1 MRYRGEAVDA
11 PYIATI
17 WLRSASRVD
26 IPSLAFDA
34 NEPIAF
40 IFEDR
45 VMGASADPAQD
56 ITWELS
62 GSRLTIPPQLVRP
75 KSELEVSLV
84 VDGRTKTYEMENPL
98 IDIKVVE
105 TEVLLPTGSRAL
117 TALIVSASTMV
128 VVVVTLL
135 VIALSTNA
143 L

>member
-1 MRYRGEAVDA
+1 
-11 PYIATI
+11 
-17 WLRSASRVD
+17 
-26 IPSLAFDA
+26 
-34 NEPIAF
+34 
-40 IFEDR
+40 
-45 VMGASADPAQD
+45 MGASADPAQD